1 MIPHFFIQ
9 EKKMLEDKHPNWGEI
24 HSQKKIYIYIYIF
37 GEKFIE

>member
-9 EKKMLEDKHPNWGEI
+9 EKKMLGDKHPNWGEI
-24 HSQKKIYIYIYIF
+24 HSQYIYIYIF

>member
-24 HSQKKIYIYIYIF
+24 HSQINIYIYIYIF

>member
-9 EKKMLEDKHPNWGEI
+9 EIKMLGDNWGEI
-24 HSQKKIYIYIYIF
+24 HSKIYIYIYIF